1 LLMNSFAVQASP
13 ILSLPIP
20 NYNRSQWVLQ
30 GHRGALLPHRPD
42 MEQLLGQVWTLSAER
57 RVLYRQYGLKTIPY
71 RGLLFNATHLGN
83 PATGMAFGAGFSMGA
98 FTSSLFTPG
107 QVGVH
112 GFDYSFAAG
121 VGYVSQPFDAVSNP
135 LNNAIGSHFNGMM
148 RLQLGYCGKKMSAHV
163 GMLHFS
169 NAYWRSPNLGIN
181 LPYVSIARGLGMSVY
196 EGRHSYGYSP
206 TRQNASLQSWVFW
219 PSFRIGKVEYD
230 LDDRTPLLKS
240 CLDLRVQHTRGD
252 WRQRSPSFGLQVF
265 HDPLYGY
272 EKFQGM
278 QERGLLALTE
288 VAAFG
293 GMEWTMD
300 RWGFQVDLGWY
311 LARPDRRKY
320 PFYEGVGFNY
330 YLNPR
335 SRIMVRLKANQFSA
349 DVMEW
354 GWAFAF

>member
-1 LLMNSFAVQASP
+1 MKRAVFAWAFLLSSLAVQANP

-20 NYNRSQWVLQ
+20 NNNRVQWLLQ
-30 GHRGALLPHRPD
+30 GHRGALMPHRPD
-42 MEQLLGQVWTLSAER
+42 MEQLLGPVWTLSAER
-57 RVLYRQYGLKTIPY
+57 RVLYRQPLRATPY
-71 RGLLFNATHLGN
+71 RGLLFNASHLGN
-83 PATGMAFGAGFSMGA
+83 PVTGVAFGAGFSMG
-98 FTSSLFTPG
+98 

-112 GFDYSFAAG
+112 GWDYSFAAG
-121 VGYVSQPFDAVSNP
+121 VGYVSKPFDALTNP

-148 RLQLGYCGKKMSAHV
+148 RLQLGYSGKKVSAHM

-181 LPYVSIARGLGMSVY
+181 LPYVSIAHGLGMSVY
-196 EGRHSYGYSP
+196 EGRHSYAYYP
-206 TRQNASLQSWVFW
+206 TRQNSSLQSLVFW

-230 LDDRTPLLKS
+230 LDDRSPLIKS

-252 WRQRSPSFGLQVF
+252 WLQRSPSFGMQLF
-265 HDPLYGY
+265 HDPLYAY
-272 EKFQGM
+272 EKFQGRKNTGFRS
-278 QERGLLALTE
+278 QTE
-288 VAAFG
+288 LAAFA

>member
-1 LLMNSFAVQASP
+1 MKRAVFAWALLLFSLVLQAYP
-13 ILSLPIP
+13 IRTLPVP
-20 NYNRSQWVLQ
+20 NNNRSQWLVQ
-30 GHRGALLPHRPD
+30 GHTGALMPHRPD
-42 MEQLLGQVWTLSAER
+42 MEQLLGRVWTLSAER
-57 RVLYRQYGLKTIPY
+57 RVLYRRPLVATPY
-71 RGLLFNATHLGN
+71 RGLLFNASHLGN
-83 PATGMAFGAGFSMGA
+83 SVTGVAFGAGFSMG
-98 FTSSLFTPG
+98 
-107 QVGVH
+107 QVGLH
-112 GFDYSFAAG
+112 GLDYSFAAG
-121 VGYVSQPFDAVSNP
+121 VGYVSKPFDPVKNP
-135 LNNAIGSHFNGMM
+135 VNNAIGSHFNGMM
-148 RLQLGYCGKKMSAHV
+148 RLQLGYTGEVISAHV

-181 LPYVSIARGLGMSVY
+181 LPYISLARGLGVSVY
-196 EGRHSYGYSP
+196 EGQHRYAYYP
-206 TRQNASLQSWVFW
+206 NRQNSSWQSWVFW

-230 LDDRTPLLKS
+230 LDDRTPLIKS
-240 CLDLRVQHTRGD
+240 CLDLRVQHNLGH

-278 QERGLLALTE
+278 QKTSLPALVE

-354 GWAFAF
+354 GWARAF